1 MPRKLIR
8 DGVVVAALVLLT
20 SCVVRLGYNT
30 LNFWIP
36 YYVSD
41 YVTLSSSQKQV
52 FGDALDQALV
62 VHRREELP
70 KVHRQLMALQTS
82 LAQPLSYGEVR
93 HYHDGFTGLGQDSVA
108 LLAGPLAAVVKTFSS
123 QQAGEMSRKLEARL
137 NEILI
142 ERAPLSAAEKQR
154 KRAARLADR
163 AEDWIGRL
171 SPKQRKLLDELAGY
185 QVEME
190 PVFVGVWQDFLRDW
204 SQLLATR
211 QQPDLEGRMRARL
224 QALVA
229 FQYPPKQGELTFYL
243 NRRFELLSR
252 INHTMTERQR
262 RHLDERLTS
271 IRKDVAILINES
283 CETDRDC

>member
-1 MPRKLIR
+1 MSRYLAR
-8 DGVVVAALVLLT
+8 YGVVVIALVLLC

-36 YYVSD
+36 YYLSD
-41 YVTLSSSQKQV
+41 YVTLTSSQKQV
-52 FGDALDQALV
+52 FGTALDQALAK
-62 VHRREELP
+62 HRREELP

-82 LAQPLSYGEVR
+82 LVQPLSYGEVR
-93 HYHDGFTGLGQDSVA
+93 HYHDDFTSLGQDSAA

-137 NEILI
+137 NEILT

-154 KRAARLADR
+154 KRAVRLADR

-171 SPKQRKLLDELAGY
+171 SPEQRKLLDELAGY

-190 PVFVGVWQDFLRDW
+190 PVFVSVWQDFLRNW

-211 QQPDLEGRMRARL
+211 AQPNLEGRMRTLL
-224 QALVA
+224 QDLVA
-229 FQYPPKQGELTFYL
+229 FHYPAKQAELDFYL
-243 NRRFELLSR
+243 NRRFELLR
-252 INHTMTERQR
+252 RLHHTMTERQQ
-262 RHLDERLTS
+262 RHLDEKLTG

-283 CETDRDC
+283 